1 MGIIAFFLQIWDT
14 GAMKR
19 RLLIAIFFIA
29 ITAAVVGI
37 FLFRSVG
44 FQQASVGELLFPSVQ
59 NSELNSGVSAQSG
72 SVMDPF

>member
-1 MGIIAFFLQIWDT
+1 
-14 GAMKR
+14 MKR

-29 ITAAVVGI
+29 IAAAVVGI

-59 NSELNSGVSAQSG
+59 NNELNSDVSVQSG